1 MLNAERAVRSAPCPH
16 TIPAPESMEVT
27 SPTHRRNVRL
37 HSWYRPLVVIAV
49 CLSGAGGS
57 FGSPRADTLR
67 FNLETAIE
75 RALEESPQVAAVASR
90 RQYASARAQLARASR
105 YLTEFSVTSAHSAA
119 PGLENPN
126 GTATD
131 RLFLD
136 PDVRNDWDD
145 LRPFNQ
151 VEIELLQPLYTW
163 GELGGNIRAASRAVT
178 VEDAAVREQETD
190 VALQTARLF
199 YGLLL
204 TDALKIVARD
214 AGDVVQDAKDEI
226 DRLLQEGAPDVDDAD
241 LFQVL
246 ITEQEFNRLVVEVD
260 ERHRTA
266 EMALRRQLFLPDD
279 VVVMTDEV
287 ILTPIPFAIGSLE
300 EYHALALQNRPE
312 LEKASAGVAA
322 REALVDVAKSDY
334 YPKLFLGGRFRAAAT
349 AGRYSQANPYHGDRL
364 RGSSLEAGLG
374 LRLGLSFHQTRA
386 RVEQA
391 RAQASEVRF
400 QFDALRQ
407 LVLFEV
413 EEAYRS
419 LITAQ
424 AGLNAAQEAYRLSKE
439 WLQTE
444 TVNFDLDLGDT
455 ENLVRAVRANLDLQA
470 KEYQAIFEYNMAV
483 MKLLQTSGTLRQAIH
498 SGTFLGQ

>member
-1 MLNAERAVRSAPCPH
+1 
-16 TIPAPESMEVT
+16 
-27 SPTHRRNVRL
+27 
-37 HSWYRPLVVIAV
+37 
-49 CLSGAGGS
+49 
-57 FGSPRADTLR
+57 
-67 FNLETAIE
+67 
-75 RALEESPQVAAVASR
+75 
-90 RQYASARAQLARASR
+90 
-105 YLTEFSVTSAHSAA
+105 
-119 PGLENPN
+119 
-126 GTATD
+126 
-131 RLFLD
+131 
-136 PDVRNDWDD
+136 
-145 LRPFNQ
+145 
-151 VEIELLQPLYTW
+151 TW

-178 VEDAAVREQETD
+178 AEDAAVREEETD
-190 VALQTARLF
+190 VALQTATLF
-199 YGLLL
+199 YSLLL

-214 AGDVVQDAKDEI
+214 AGDVVQDAKEEI
-226 DRLLQEGAPDVDDAD
+226 DRLLNEGAPDVDDAD

-246 ITEQEFNRLVVEVD
+246 ITEQEFNRLVVEVE

-279 VVVMTDEV
+279 VVVMADEV
-287 ILTPIPFAIGSLE
+287 ILTPIPFQVESLE
-300 EYHALALQNRPE
+300 EYHAMALENRPE
-312 LEKASAGVAA
+312 LEKAAAGLAA
-322 REALVDVAKSDY
+322 RQALVDVAKSDY

-391 RAQASEVRF
+391 QAQASEVRF
-400 QFDALRQ
+400 QLDALRQ

-419 LITAQ
+419 LISAE
-424 AGLNAAQEAYRLSKE
+424 AALKAAQEAYRLSKE

-470 KEYQAIFEYNMAV
+470 KEYQAIYDYNLAV
-483 MKLLQTSGTLRQAIH
+483 MKLLQTSGTLRQALN